1 MKSSKSTCKN
11 VDGFNAISLFS
22 GAMGLDLGLERAG
35 FDIRVCV
42 DFDKYCCETMRLNR
56 PDLPVI
62 HGKIEDI
69 TSEEL
74 LKTAGLKK
82 SQVFLLHGGPPC
94 QAFSTAGSRKS
105 LQDTRGNC
113 VLEFVKK
120 VAEIQPRYFIMEN
133 VRGLLSAA
141 LCPPPEGKDA
151 YLPDEM
157 PQSALKHI
165 LGLLKDAGYT
175 VSFAL
180 FNSANY
186 GVPQK
191 RERVIFFGNRGDAR
205 IPLPQPTHSKDGI
218 LTEKK
223 WVPLREAFKRLN
235 GAKHE
240 HINFSESRLKYYK
253 LLKAGQNWKDLPEKL
268 QKEAMGPSYFLQGG
282 KTGFLRRLS
291 WEDPS
296 PTLVTRP
303 NMPATDLCHPEEL
316 RPLSV
321 QEYEVIQEFPKGWKL
336 AGNIIEQYRQ
346 IGNAVPVGLGHMAG
360 KTIMDFH
367 TGKTTIAEHNTV
379 RYSRY
384 HGTTDIDFEKI
395 RQLELALVS

>member
-1 MKSSKSTCKN
+1 MKSSKNICKN
-11 VDGFNAISLFS
+11 SDELNAISLFS
-22 GAMGLDLGLERAG
+22 GAMGLDLGLEKAG
-35 FDIRVCV
+35 FNIRACV

-74 LKTAGLKK
+74 LKKAGLKK

-105 LQDTRGNC
+105 IQDTRGNC

-141 LCPPPEGKDA
+141 LCPPPEGREPA
-151 YLPDEM
+151 TLEELPK
-157 PQSALKHI
+157 SVLRHI
-165 LGLLKDAGYT
+165 LGLFKEAGYT

-205 IPLPQPTHSKDGI
+205 IPLPQPTHTQDGV
-218 LTEKK
+218 LTGKK
-223 WVPLREAFKRLN
+223 WVPLKEAFKRLN

-240 HINFSESRLKYYK
+240 HLQFSESRIKYYK
-253 LLKAGQNWKDLPEKL
+253 LLTAGQNWRDLPEKL
-268 QKEAMGPSYFLQGG
+268 QKEALGPSYFLGGG
-282 KTGFLRRLS
+282 KTGFLRRLA
-291 WEDPS
+291 WDEPS

-336 AGNIIEQYRQ
+336 AGNIVEQYRQ
-346 IGNAVPVGLGHMAG
+346 IGNAVPVGLGYMAG
-360 KTIMDFH
+360 KAILDFH
-367 TGKTTIAEHNTV
+367 AGNVEREQPGVA
-379 RYSRY
+379 YSRY
-384 HGTTDIDFEKI
+384 KNTTDYDFDA
-395 RQLELALVS
+395 QQMELCFQS